1 MMKSINALVRYPRVR
16 GFSLVE
22 MAVVLVIV
30 GLLLGGLLIPI
41 AAQMDQ
47 KSYSDTKKS
56 LDEAK
61 EALIGYAIT
70 RGYLPC
76 PAISNENGLEDRG
89 AGGACNEREGF
100 LPWEELGVMP
110 TDSWGYLYR
119 YSVTPAFS
127 NSTSSIS
134 VSPLTG
140 RDITIRTRNTAGGL
154 ENLSNADDIPAIIM
168 SHGKNGL
175 GATTK
180 DGTLIPD
187 ISLTNDDEGTNN
199 LALGRV
205 FISRSYTENSA
216 AGGGEFDDV
225 VVWIS
230 PNIYISR
237 MVAAGR
243 LP

>member
-1 MMKSINALVRYPRVR
+1 MMNLTNSWVRNPHVR
-16 GFSLVE
+16 GFTLIE
-22 MAVVLVIV
+22 MAVVLAI
-30 GLLLGGLLIPI
+30 LGLLIGGMLIPI
-41 AAQMDQ
+41 GAQIDQ
-47 KSYSDTKKS
+47 KNYSNTKKS
-56 LDEAK
+56 LEEAK
-61 EALIGYAIT
+61 EALIGYALT

-89 AGGACNEREGF
+89 AGGACNERVGF

-110 TDSWGYLYR
+110 TDSWGHLYR

-127 NSTSSIS
+127 NSISSVL
-134 VSPLTG
+134 VSPLTN
-140 RDITIRTRNTAGGL
+140 RDITIKTRNAAGYV
-154 ENLSNADDIPAIIM
+154 ENLSNLNDIPVAIM
-168 SHGKNGL
+168 SHGRNGL

-180 DGTLIPD
+180 DGVLITNT
-187 ISLTNDDEGTNN
+187 SLTNEDEVGNASGAGLIFYART
-199 LALGRV
+199 
-205 FISRSYTENSA
+205 YTENTA
-216 AGGGEFDDV
+216 ADGGEFDDV

>member
-1 MMKSINALVRYPRVR
+1 MMKSTHPIIRTPKDR
-16 GFSLVE
+16 GFTLIE
-22 MAVVLVIV
+22 MAVVLVII
-30 GLLLGGLLIPI
+30 GLLLGGMLIPI
-41 AAQMDQ
+41 GAQIDQ
-47 KSYSDTKKS
+47 KNYSDTKKS

-61 EALIGYAIT
+61 EALVGYAIT

-76 PAISNENGLEDRG
+76 PAISDVNGLEDRD
-89 AGGACNEREGF
+89 AGGACNTRVGF

-168 SHGKNGL
+168 SHGKNGS

-180 DGTLIPD
+180 DGTVTPD
-187 ISLTNDDEGTNN
+187 TSLTNDDEDTNN
-199 LALGRV
+199 LAAGRV
-205 FISRSYTENSA
+205 FISRTYTENTA